1 MKAKKVLA
9 MLMASMMLMGTT
21 VTAFAADSTTIVV
34 EDGNNA
40 LSKANLAVLQIIK
53 ADPTQVTGWAFTNGA
68 GEYFVE
74 AFGGDTTEEQA
85 EQKAIWQLIKYQYQ
99 NDNDENT
106 NVTDLPD
113 YVEEYDDIT
122 SSQIDSA
129 LSLVWAGLSR
139 TFQPEDNGFTKNE
152 VGVYAIHAG
161 QEGYTYKMMAA
172 YVGFEEAE
180 DGTYPTLPDR
190 IELDEKGAP
199 TTITKS
205 GTDDNGASDGD
216 DNEVVAIGDT
226 VTYTITMAVPFVDPN
241 SFSDPGNL
249 PSFVITDEID
259 GAEYI
264 DLANTATATLQ
275 GVEGNLEDVEFVE
288 TDPTSPNADGAF
300 KVDLSGLLN
309 PENSNAGKI
318 VTINYKATI
327 TELTPQNTAK
337 GHMPDS
343 SVEATENFKTG
354 QITITKYGETDDP
367 NNALSG
373 AGFEVTKVGDDAQ
386 PLTFRAEAYTLN
398 DGEQLPV
405 PGSYIYDPEG
415 DITEVFTGS
424 AGTVVIKGLD
434 VGTYHFEETTAPE
447 GYSINEDG
455 VSVTIINDVV
465 GGSGCIEFS
474 DKINDT
480 KLSSLPSTG
489 GIGTTIFTIGGCAIM
504 VTAAGLY
511 FATRKKEQN

>member
-21 VTAFAADSTTIVV
+21 VTAFAADSTTIAV
-34 EDGNNA
+34 ENGKGT
-40 LSKANLAVLQIIK
+40 LSEANLAVLQIIK
-53 ADPTQVTGWAFTNGA
+53 ADPTQVTGWTFTNGA
-68 GEYFVE
+68 GEYFIE
-74 AFGGDTTEEQA
+74 AFGENTTTEQ
-85 EQKAIWQLIKYQYQ
+85 QAIWQLIKYQYQ

-113 YVEEYDDIT
+113 YVEEYDNIT

-129 LSLVWAGLSR
+129 LSLVWANLSR
-139 TFQPEDNGFTKNE
+139 TFQPEENSEFTRNE

-161 QEGYTYKMMAA
+161 QKGYTYKMMAA
-172 YVGFEEAE
+172 YVGFEDAL

-205 GTDDNGASDGD
+205 GIDDNGASDND
-216 DNEVVAIGDT
+216 NNEVVAIGDI
-226 VTYTITMAVPFVDPN
+226 VTYTITMAVPYVDPTA
-241 SFSDPGNL
+241 FADPSSL

-259 GAEYI
+259 GAEYK
-264 DLANTATATLQ
+264 DLATTATATLQ
-275 GVEGNLEDVEFVE
+275 GVEGNLENVEFVK

-300 KVDLSGLLN
+300 KVDLSSLLN
-309 PENSNAGKI
+309 AENSNAGKI

-489 GIGTTIFTIGGCAIM
+489 GIGTTIFTIGGCVIM